1 MKNKSM
7 SDELEQ
13 ENSDEVTPDES
24 TTELESLKTQA
35 EDLEHKYK
43 LALADYQN
51 LLRQTTKERRDTIL
65 YANEAL
71 ILDLL
76 PVYDNLKL
84 SIKHSGGEGNESWLT
99 GLQHIIQQFKKV
111 LEEGGVKEII
121 TEGEKFDPITMEAVE
136 NKVTDDKNTDHT
148 VAEELKAGYMLNEKV
163 ISPARVAVYKFKTE
177 AKD

>member
-1 MKNKSM
+1 M
-7 SDELEQ
+7 SDEIEQ
-13 ENSDEVTPDES
+13 QDTDEVTPDES
-24 TTELESLKTQA
+24 TTELESLKAQA
-35 EDLEHKYK
+35 EELEHKYK

-51 LLRQTTKERRDTIL
+51 LLRQTTKERRDAIL

-99 GLQHIIQQFKKV
+99 GLQHVIQQFKKV
-111 LEEGGVKEII
+111 LEEAGVKEIK

-136 NKVTDDKNTDHT
+136 NRDTVEKKLDHT
-148 VAEELKAGYMLNEKV
+148 VAEELKAGYMLHDKV
-163 ISPARVAVYKFKTE
+163 IAPARVAVFIINKGF
-177 AKD
+177 

>member
-13 ENSDEVTPDES
+13 ENNDEVTPDES
-24 TTELESLKTQA
+24 TTEVESLKAQA

-51 LLRQTTKERRDTIL
+51 LLRQTTKERRDAIL

-111 LEEGGVKEII
+111 LEEAGVKEIQ

-136 NKVTDDKNTDHT
+136 NKVTDNKKADNT
-148 VAEELKAGYMLNEKV
+148 VADELKAGYMLHDKV
-163 ISPARVAVYKFKTE
+163 IAPARVAVYTLE
-177 AKD
+177 TNN

>member
-1 MKNKSM
+1 M
-7 SDELEQ
+7 SNEIEQ
-13 ENSDEVTPDES
+13 QNSDDVTPDQS
-24 TTELESLKTQA
+24 TTELDTLKTQS
-35 EDLEHKYK
+35 EELEHKYK

-51 LLRQTTKERRDTIL
+51 LLRQTTKERREAIL

-111 LEEGGVKEII
+111 LEEAAVKEIK
-121 TEGEKFDPITMEAVE
+121 TQGEKFDPITMEAVE
-136 NKVTDDKNTDHT
+136 NRQTDDKKLDHT
-148 VAEELKAGYMLNEKV
+148 VAEELKAGYTLNDKV
-163 ISPARVAVYKFKTE
+163 IAPARVAVFTINKGF
-177 AKD
+177 